1 MQKSAVF
8 RLLAALTMISAAPG
22 IAQEYPSRPI
32 RMIAPFPPGGGVE
45 FLSRILGQKMAEHW
59 GQQVVVDN
67 RGGGS
72 GIIGMEIAARATPD
86 GYNLLMT
93 EVGTLSINPAVFRK
107 LPYDPARDFQPVS
120 KVGNIPLMCAAH
132 PSLRVATLK
141 EFIALAKTKLGELR
155 YGSAGNGSMLHLAT
169 ALLARRAGIEMT
181 HIPYKGG
188 SLALNAL
195 LSNEVNLLCMTIS
208 SLKPHA
214 QQGRIIALAISSA
227 HRSPSMPDLP
237 TVAEQGFPGYDAA
250 QWIGMLVPKATP
262 KAIVAKLHA
271 EVVRIL
277 ALAEVRE
284 RMVTAGVEPVGNTP
298 EAFAAQIR
306 ADAETY
312 GKLAVDLGIRLD

>member
-1 MQKSAVF
+1 M
-8 RLLAALTMISAAPG
+8 LLSL
-22 IAQEYPSRPI
+22 
-32 RMIAPFPPGGGVE
+32 
-45 FLSRILGQKMAEHW
+45 
-59 GQQVVVDN
+59 
-67 RGGGS
+67 
-72 GIIGMEIAARATPD
+72 
-86 GYNLLMT
+86 
-93 EVGTLSINPAVFRK
+93 
-107 LPYDPARDFQPVS
+107 LPYDPARDFQPIS
-120 KVGNIPLMCAAH
+120 KVGNIPLMCAVH
-132 PSLRVATLK
+132 PGLRVSTLK
-141 EFIALAKTKLGELR
+141 EFIALAKTKPGELR

-195 LSNEVNLLCMTIS
+195 LSNEVNLLCMTTS